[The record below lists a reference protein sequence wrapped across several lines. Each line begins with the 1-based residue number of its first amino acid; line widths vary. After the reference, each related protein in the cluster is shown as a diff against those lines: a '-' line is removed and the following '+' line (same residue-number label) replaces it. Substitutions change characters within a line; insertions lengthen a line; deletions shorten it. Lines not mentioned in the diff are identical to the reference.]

1 MAAKS
6 QVTPD
11 MTQTCLAI
19 TNLYSQSQG
28 FSAADRNGAQRP
40 FTHSRLKGFF
50 NATGIVP
57 VEARNGSSVSLA
69 LEDPRGAPD
78 TCKIIG

>member
-50 NATGIVP
+50 NATEVCQLKP
-57 VEARNGSSVSLA
+57 EMALPLA
-69 LEDPRGAPD
+69 WHWWIQGA
-78 TCKIIG
+78 CKGLAK